1 MNKLFFLLI
10 FLLLSTLK
18 HHCQEQ
24 KFKPKIDSNSFHSVS
39 LGWSNPISHISSLFS
54 STKTDSIFGVLLDY
68 QLNLDIRNFYRLH
81 SKFSPSFSNNKFEM
95 ENLLISL
102 SKGKVLVPK
111 KKLVISN
118 GIGPYFKCNFYRVK
132 QGQGIP
138 AIWSSDYYGF
148 GMEYFMMMDY
158 LLSQNFYLN
167 ILINLNLGFH
177 QDYDISIS
185 NNNKSQEVWSL
196 QSENRQLI
204 SFSLK
209 KLL

>member
-1 MNKLFFLLI
+1 MNKLFFLFI
-10 FLLLSTLK
+10 FLLFSTLE
-18 HHCQEQ
+18 HHCLEQ

-39 LGWSNPISHISSLFS
+39 LGWSNPISRISSLFS
-54 STKTDSIFGVLLDY
+54 SSKSDSTFGVLLDY
-68 QLNLDIRNFYRLH
+68 QLNLDNRSFYRVH
-81 SKFSPSFSNNKFEM
+81 SKFSPSLTNNKFKM

-102 SKGKVLVPK
+102 TKGKVLILK

-118 GIGPYFKCNFYRVK
+118 GIGSYFKCNFYRAK

-158 LLSQNFYLN
+158 LLSKNFYLN

-177 QDYDISIS
+177 QDYDTSIS
-185 NNNKSQEVWSL
+185 NNNTSQEVWSL
-196 QSENRQLI
+196 QTENRQLI